1 MKRNE
6 IYTHDDQIY
15 RILIVK
21 EDNCLV
27 IDCKNNTMP
36 VWKPVT
42 TFWDASTMTDEDLYT
57 LLDFKPV
64 EDDMVSPERKKVMHE
79 RYTMIA
85 PVLSFIG
92 DENTRSHVI
101 NIIAAENNISKQSI
115 RSFLKKYL
123 VIQNIQVLLPKE
135 REYDTA
141 LTKDQKNIR
150 WSLNKYFYTFEKN
163 SLKTAYLKM
172 LKEKYCDAGGK
183 LLEEYPSYYQYR
195 YFYRKTR
202 KLENYY
208 IYRI

>member
-6 IYTHDDQIY
+6 IYTHEDQIY
-15 RILIVK
+15 RILLVK

-27 IDCKNNTMP
+27 IDCKNNSMP

-92 DENTRSHVI
+92 DENTRSHGC
-101 NIIAAENNISKQSI
+101 
-115 RSFLKKYL
+115 F
-123 VIQNIQVLLPKE
+123 
-135 REYDTA
+135 
-141 LTKDQKNIR
+141 
-150 WSLNKYFYTFEKN
+150 
-163 SLKTAYLKM
+163 
-172 LKEKYCDAGGK
+172 
-183 LLEEYPSYYQYR
+183 
-195 YFYRKTR
+195 
-202 KLENYY
+202 
-208 IYRI
+208 

>member
-6 IYTHDDQIY
+6 IYTHEDQIY

-27 IDCKNNTMP
+27 IDCKNNFMP

-42 TFWDASTMTDEDLYT
+42 TFWDASIMTDEDLYT

-101 NIIAAENNISKQSI
+101 NIIATENNISKQS
-115 RSFLKKYL
+115 
-123 VIQNIQVLLPKE
+123 
-135 REYDTA
+135 
-141 LTKDQKNIR
+141 KNNR
-150 WSLNKYFYTFEKN
+150 GANHGRLDSVTDKN
-163 SLKTAYLKM
+163 HYV
-172 LKEKYCDAGGK
+172 
-183 LLEEYPSYYQYR
+183 
-195 YFYRKTR
+195 
-202 KLENYY
+202 
-208 IYRI
+208 